1 VAPLEQPSVKSLPS
15 IALGWHPLNQ
25 VCLQVYRR
33 QLVGWRLLLSPVD
46 EQGQDCALYAFCV
59 QMLLKVCI
67 ENKGGRG
74 ILGGV
79 ILSFPYGRIEL
90 ELLFSIL

>member
-1 VAPLEQPSVKSLPS
+1 MKRDAAEAVSTTTTLRQPVAPLEQPSVKSLPS

-67 ENKGGRG
+67 ENKVEEVFWEG
-74 ILGGV
+74 
-79 ILSFPYGRIEL
+79 
-90 ELLFSIL
+90 